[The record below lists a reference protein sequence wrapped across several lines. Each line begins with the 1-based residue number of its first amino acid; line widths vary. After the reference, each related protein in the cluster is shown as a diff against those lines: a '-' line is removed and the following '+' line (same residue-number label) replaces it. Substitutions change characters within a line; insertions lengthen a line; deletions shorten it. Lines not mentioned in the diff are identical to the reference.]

1 MTTQIGIYDHATGE
15 QIVREMTAEE
25 LAERKAI
32 ATDRADREAAATAAQ
47 AAKLSAQTKLEA
59 LGLTTDDLKALGL

>member
-25 LAERKAI
+25 LAEREAI
-32 ATDRADREAAATAAQ
+32 ATDLANREAATTAAQ